1 LTPSAFRGHHPPGS
15 PSVPPGDRGFTLI
28 ELMIVVLLIG
38 ILASIAVYGYKHMV
52 SKARM
57 TQAQVV
63 LKHLHKTEVM
73 YYSDTGRYTDNL
85 DIISYDP
92 VKYSFYD
99 VSVTLDN
106 ASQDYIGAATGKGP
120 MAGDRWTITNRGPRG
135 GIPEQDNAAKLMF

>member
-1 LTPSAFRGHHPPGS
+1 LTPSAFHGNHPPAS
-15 PSVPPGDRGFTLI
+15 RSVPPRDRGFTLI

-38 ILASIAVYGYKHMV
+38 ILASIAIYGYKHMV

-57 TQAQVV
+57 TQAQV
-63 LKHLHKTEVM
+63 
-73 YYSDTGRYTDNL
+73 
-85 DIISYDP
+85 SYDP

-106 ASQDYIGAATGKGP
+106 SRQDYIGVATGKGP

-135 GIPEQDNAAKLMF
+135 GIPEQDNAAKLIF